1 MQRLIVPDT
10 GELSHLSYIQR
21 IGAASK
27 GENGFE
33 VIAIIFIFPC
43 HTGLSFLYF
52 VVVVV
57 LPAPPW

>member
-33 VIAIIFIFPC
+33 VIAIIFIFSC

-52 VVVVV
+52 VVVFH
-57 LPAPPW
+57 